1 MNGSVDPAILRGLD
15 NAFPVKF
22 CVKRKAPSV
31 QEKRGP
37 IHPAATTDD
46 AIERPRKVPRKI
58 RIMDGKSLLNEA
70 YVNQNVS
77 SDSDCSILPPPQRK
91 EQEISRVP
99 RKIRLSDG
107 NKWRICVMGEDPSL
121 SSSTDSVAVTVIN
134 TQTVGKKK
142 RRRRRKVRPP
152 QRVDK
157 RQALNGSITM
167 SHDELL
173 YSSSGYTHFPITHP
187 LCHIRNSDAVL
198 KEIFAQPVGGAD
210 FGDIGEK
217 KLLVEILNK
226 VRTNQCR
233 CIHICRVPHL
243 IHALWDD

>member
-22 CVKRKAPSV
+22 GVKRKAPSV

-121 SSSTDSVAVTVIN
+121 SSSTN
-134 TQTVGKKK
+134 TN
-142 RRRRRKVRPP
+142 
-152 QRVDK
+152 DF
-157 RQALNGSITM
+157 I
-167 SHDELL
+167 
-173 YSSSGYTHFPITHP
+173 
-187 LCHIRNSDAVL
+187 
-198 KEIFAQPVGGAD
+198 QPVEIRKFNCGSKAYRKD
-210 FGDIGEK
+210 FYIDFSHHAMYYIINR
-217 KLLVEILNK
+217 VLNK
-226 VRTNQCR
+226 FYKSCNNKV
-233 CIHICRVPHL
+233 
-243 IHALWDD
+243 